1 MSMFGM
7 EKNVLNDLLK
17 QNTPINFIEDKDIR
31 VVIQDNDIQN
41 EGWQSNVKAIK
52 LLIDELP
59 VGFIQKDTEDLLIN
73 EKIAFLLLNSIAELL
88 KDNDSI
94 GFIRNKN
101 NMEVIR
107 YFIELVSDEKWESNP
122 AFQEFIKSYK

>member
-1 MSMFGM
+1 MD
-7 EKNVLNDLLK
+7 KNILNDLLK
-17 QNTPINFIEDKDIR
+17 QNISINFIQGKDIR
-31 VVIQDNDIQN
+31 VIIQDDDIQN
-41 EGWQSNVKAIK
+41 EGWKSDVKAIK

-59 VGFIQKDTEDLLIN
+59 VGFIQKDTADFLIN
-73 EKIAFLLLNSIAELL
+73 EKIAFLLLNSIADFL

-94 GFIRNKN
+94 GFIRNKD

-107 YFIELVSDEKWESNP
+107 YFIELVRDEKWESNP

>member
-1 MSMFGM
+1 M

-17 QNTPINFIEDKDIR
+17 QNTPINFIGGKDIR
-31 VVIQDNDIQN
+31 LVIQDDNIQN
-41 EGWQSNVKAIK
+41 EGWKSNVKAIK

-59 VGFIQKDTEDLLIN
+59 VGFIQKDTEDFLIN

-88 KDNDSI
+88 KDNDPI

-107 YFIELVSDEKWESNP
+107 YFIELVSDQKWESNP
-122 AFQEFIKSYK
+122 DFQGFI